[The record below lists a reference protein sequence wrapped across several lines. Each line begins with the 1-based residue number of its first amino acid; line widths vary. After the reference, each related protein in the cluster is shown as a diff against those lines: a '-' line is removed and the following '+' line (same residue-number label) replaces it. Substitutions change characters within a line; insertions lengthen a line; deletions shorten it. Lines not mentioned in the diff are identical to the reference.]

1 MIAWVG
7 LALAGPVEATVA
19 VAAPPAAV
27 LALLADHAA
36 ALRLCPDVLT
46 VAVGPADQPGC
57 AALDVSTSGLLRP
70 MRYRSER
77 CLRPDGSEERLV
89 ASDDFAENRFTWT
102 VTPEGTGSRVR
113 LSVVSAPKLP
123 VPAWILGPAVQRSV
137 DQTVRNLAAAIGT
150 RRP

>member
-7 LALAGPVEATVA
+7 LALASPVESTVA

-46 VAVGPADQPGC
+46 VAIGPATPSGC
-57 AALDVSTSGLLRP
+57 ATLEVSTSGLLRP

-77 CLRPDGSEERLV
+77 CVQRDGSVERLI
-89 ASDDFAENRFTWT
+89 ASDDFVQNQFTWT
-102 VTPEGTGSRVR
+102 VTPEGAGSQVR
-113 LSVVSAPKLP
+113 LSVVSEPKLP
-123 VPAWILGPAVQRSV
+123 VPSWILGPAVQRSV
-137 DQTVRNLAAAIGT
+137 DQTVRNLAAAL
-150 RRP
+150 RPR